1 MLKALLASRSVDY
14 PKTHNLRVL
23 IELLTAEGIRLP
35 EQLIEI
41 DRLTQFGTTFRYDS
55 VLVADGRDRAIW
67 LEWIRALRAFVEPLI
82 RG

>member
-1 MLKALLASRSVDY
+1 
-14 PKTHNLRVL
+14 
-23 IELLTAEGIRLP
+23 LLTAEGIRLP

-55 VLVADGRDRAIW
+55 ALVADGRDRAIW
-67 LEWIRALRAFVEPLI
+67 LEWIRTLRAFVEPLI